1 MHWLF
6 LLLALAAMAFGF
18 LTTSMAMLVGCLL
31 AALVLFVLW
40 ILGMYQARVAGSGR
54 DVSQMID
61 PIEMRRLRDQVQAD
75 KTESQDLPPQ

>member
-1 MHWLF
+1 
-6 LLLALAAMAFGF
+6 
-18 LTTSMAMLVGCLL
+18 
-31 AALVLFVLW
+31 
-40 ILGMYQARVAGSGR
+40 MYQARVAGSGR

>member
-6 LLLALAAMAFGF
+6 LLLALAAFALGF
-18 LTTSMAMLVGCLL
+18 LTTSMPLLLGCLL

-54 DVSQMID
+54 DTSAMID
-61 PIEMRRLRDQVQAD
+61 PAELRRLRDQIQARNA
-75 KTESQDLPPQ
+75 EQDELPPP

>member
-18 LTTSMAMLVGCLL
+18 LTTSMTMLVGCLL

-75 KTESQDLPPQ
+75 KAENQDLPPQ